1 MGFHRT
7 REHCEAQGS
16 LMIGRGVGIILA
28 LGLTVM
34 STVYAYVYFAYVFEG
49 TVDSIENYVNLM
61 MVGFAIVLI
70 ACLG

>member
-1 MGFHRT
+1 
-7 REHCEAQGS
+7 
-16 LMIGRGVGIILA
+16 MIGRGVGIILA